1 MRVKGVTN
9 LITVKPR
16 LKPSDV
22 KEKIEQALIRSVK
35 TDAVRITVDVDGSKV
50 TLPNERPWRT
60 LPKMTRNISSRL
72 SCPR

>member
-35 TDAVRITVDVDGSKV
+35 TDADRITVDVNGSKV
-50 TLPNERPWRT
+50 TLPIGRPWRT